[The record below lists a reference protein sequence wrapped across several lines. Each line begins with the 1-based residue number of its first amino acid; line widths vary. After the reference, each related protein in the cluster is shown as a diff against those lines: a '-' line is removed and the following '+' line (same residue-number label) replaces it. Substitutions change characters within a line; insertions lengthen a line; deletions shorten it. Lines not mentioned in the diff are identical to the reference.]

1 MNKEDKKNIY
11 NAPVGAGGAF
21 FAMIFCYLFV
31 SLAGQEIL
39 KACNAGEVVSYAIRS
54 TFSIISMAVVQ
65 AFFVVKRKEKVFCV
79 VKFKKF
85 NPVYIVCAVLVG
97 AGMMAGLGF
106 VNEGV
111 ASILKKAG
119 LNAAGI
125 NLPVDSPFRFALFS
139 VLVAVLPAVIE
150 EAFFRGLLLGSL
162 ADESEKAFSKRN
174 VCAALSSAA
183 CFALYHCS
191 LTQLV
196 YQFIYGLFLAFL
208 TIEARSAIPAALAH
222 FINNFAVLAFFFA
235 DVKINLFNPVVIVS
249 GIAGLAAFC
258 GLTAFIG
265 KKAEKSAGF
274 RTDSVKVSGEKD
286 AEFSFMKFWFP
297 FGLAGA
303 AVCAVLAIGS
313 AVAV

>member
-1 MNKEDKKNIY
+1 MNKEDEKKVY
-11 NAPVGAGGAF
+11 NAPVGAGWAF
-21 FAMIFCYLFV
+21 FAMIFCYLVV

-65 AFFVVKRKEKVFCV
+65 AVFVVRRKEKVFRV
-79 VKFKKF
+79 VKLEKF
-85 NPVYIVCAVLVG
+85 NPVYIVCAVLLG

-111 ASILKKAG
+111 ASLLKKAG
-119 LNAAGI
+119 LNTAGI
-125 NLPVDSPFRFALFS
+125 NLPVDSPFRFALFT
-139 VLVAVLPAVIE
+139 VLVAVLPAAIE
-150 EAFFRGLLLGSL
+150 EAFFRGLMLGSL
-162 ADESEKAFSKRN
+162 SGESEKAFSKRN
-174 VCAALSSAA
+174 VCAALCSAA

-196 YQFIYGLFLAFL
+196 YQFVYGLFLAFL
-208 TIEARSAIPAALAH
+208 TIEAKSAIPAALAH
-222 FINNFAVLAFFFA
+222 FINNFAVLAFSFA
-235 DVKINLFNPVVIVS
+235 GIKINLFNPVVILS

-258 GLTAFIG
+258 VLTALIG
-265 KKAEKSAGF
+265 KKAEKSAEL
-274 RTDSVKVSGEKD
+274 RTGSVKERDEKD
-286 AEFSFMKFWFP
+286 AGFSFMKFWFP